1 MSKRFDRF
9 GIDIVSYHIV
19 CTHVGTHHLH
29 RIPNFALQIRRSQ
42 EAFVVYDAYGVPK
55 YSPATA
61 AKPTWVSS
69 MLIYEFLF
77 YANLIFW
84 FAVLYFARDLETT
97 HQALLSV
104 CKPET
109 LPR

>member
-1 MSKRFDRF
+1 MLVPIIFLAFPTSHFKSKDRKKLL
-9 GIDIVSYHIV
+9 S
-19 CTHVGTHHLH
+19 
-29 RIPNFALQIRRSQ
+29 
-42 EAFVVYDAYGVPK
+42 YDAYGVPK

-84 FAVLYFARDLETT
+84 FAVWYLARDLETT